1 MLYMHACDMSKMRA
15 SDMSHLHACHVQ
27 HRYEGLIA
35 RDPTVAVAY
44 SYLATA
50 IVAKYQVEIGYRC
63 TQMGLGFAFTAYTN
77 CIQPCSFLI

>member
-1 MLYMHACDMSKMRA
+1 MLYMHACAILKMHVGDMFNM
-15 SDMSHLHACHVQ
+15 HARHVH

-50 IVAKYQVEIGYRC
+50 IVAKYQVEIGYRY
-63 TQMGLGFAFTAYTN
+63 TQTGLGFACTN
-77 CIQPCSFLI
+77 

>member
-1 MLYMHACDMSKMRA
+1 MLKMHACHM
-15 SDMSHLHACHVQ
+15 Q

-50 IVAKYQVEIGYRC
+50 IVAKYQVEIGYRY
-63 TQMGLGFAFTAYTN
+63 TQTGSGFACTN
-77 CIQPCSFLI
+77 